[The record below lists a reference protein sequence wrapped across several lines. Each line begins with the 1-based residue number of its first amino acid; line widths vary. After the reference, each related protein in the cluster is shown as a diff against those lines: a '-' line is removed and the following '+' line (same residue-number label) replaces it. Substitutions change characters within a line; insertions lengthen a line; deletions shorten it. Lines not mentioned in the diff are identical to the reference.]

1 MEQNIKP
8 MNKKISIININF
20 NETFEQ
26 LTEEEKNYLY
36 YLTQACWT
44 GQIIDLF
51 QTSYESPALFMIF
64 QMFFGSFEKI
74 DDIENEIIKKDEKI
88 TPDMIN
94 KFLEYAAKFY
104 SNFGNYTIKKKKFFP
119 EFNQSEGDS
128 QTIFENILKT
138 STRFEAFSSAWRVIK
153 CIIFDKSE
161 NVINIDLEEKEGK
174 NCYYLG
180 GIKKEQIQSTDGLLL
195 SKNIS
200 LLNTRLFYYNSQ
212 IITLIGSITEKQEN
226 IDKDTVLLY
235 GEFAPFLKAIN
246 DNLKKAAE
254 HTTKDTEKDLIKYYT
269 DFFTE
274 GKIEYHIES
283 QRKWVELDSQGDK
296 GWDEIDIDYNI
307 GWNEVDMDPLSS
319 RGLFEGFVGFT
330 DNFMSKK
337 YEQIINIIP
346 QLIKELPWSQ
356 DFNDSDEDN
365 EKKII
370 EFKSFQIICFAK
382 KGCPYGKT
390 LPNYTEVKK
399 KYGVKNLIFS
409 NVFPNFKEIE
419 DNYYY
424 LSQKDKELIT
434 NFYQPAIKIMTS
446 LKFLIGYNIGKLFKY
461 EKNKETNEEIC
472 NFDKNII
479 NPLTNKVI
487 ENFEN
492 LYKKEEKVENRFQ
505 YNTSIINEC
514 ISTLVSL
521 YLCGNESVQ
530 EIFYVNKIDN
540 KSVTQ
545 TCWLLFFTQVISNLN
560 SYNEKEKDW
569 ILEKGQVGWII
580 MNYILSEQKE
590 SEELIKIELD
600 ETDKDKEKEE
610 KEKEKKEEK
619 KLFKLIIN
627 KELFTDTVNDIITK
641 LLQRLYI
648 DKCLGNVDDALEII
662 NKYSIMDKDKIL
674 EVKKI
679 IDKDEENTPL
689 YLFHNLKMVDDKV
702 VYTSYKNN
710 KEGIIQSNLER
721 FGDKF
726 NKEIYNQWVKYAT
739 NFLKSK

>member
-8 MNKKISIININF
+8 INKKISIININF
-20 NETFEQ
+20 NESFEQ

-74 DDIENEIIKKDEKI
+74 DDLENQIIKKDEQI
-88 TPDMIN
+88 TPEMIN
-94 KFLEYAAKFY
+94 NFLEYAAKFY

-119 EFNQSEGDS
+119 EFNKSESES
-128 QTIFENILKT
+128 QAIFEKILKT
-138 STRFEAFSSAWRVIK
+138 STRYTEFSSIWQIIK

-180 GIKKEQIQSTDGLLL
+180 GIKKEQIQSTDGFLL
-195 SKNIS
+195 SKDIS

-212 IITLIGSITEKQEN
+212 VITLIGSITEKQEN
-226 IDKDTVLLY
+226 CDNDIVLLY
-235 GEFAPFLKAIN
+235 GEFAPFLKIIT
-246 DNLKKAAE
+246 DNLKKAKE
-254 HTTKDTEKDLIKYYT
+254 HTTKDAEGELIEDYIKFFTDGDIKYH
-269 DFFTE
+269 
-274 GKIEYHIES
+274 KES
-283 QRKWVELDSQGDK
+283 QKKWVELDSQGDK
-296 GWDEIDIDYNI
+296 GWNEIDIDYNI
-307 GWNEVDMDPLSS
+307 GWNEVDMDPLSA

-356 DFNDSDEDN
+356 DFNESDEDN

-370 EFKSFQIICFAK
+370 EFKSFEIICFAK

-390 LPNYTEVKK
+390 LPNYTDIKK
-399 KYGVKNLIFS
+399 QPGVKNFIFS

-424 LSQKDKELIT
+424 LNQKDKELII

-461 EKNKETNEEIC
+461 EKNQETNEEIC

-492 LYKKEEKVENRFQ
+492 LYKKDENIENRFQ
-505 YNTSIINEC
+505 YNTLIINEC

-560 SYNEKEKDW
+560 SYNEKEKFW
-569 ILEKGQVGWII
+569 ILEQGQIGWII
-580 MNYILSEQKE
+580 FNYILSEQKE

-600 ETDKDKEKEE
+600 ETDKEKEKEKEE
-610 KEKEKKEEK
+610 KDKEKKS
-619 KLFKLIIN
+619 FKLIIN
-627 KELFTDTVNDIITK
+627 KELFTDSVNDIISK

-648 DKCLGNVDDALEII
+648 DKCLGNVEDALEII
-662 NKYSIMDKDKIL
+662 NKYSIIDKEKIL

-679 IDKDEENTPL
+679 IEKDVENTPL
-689 YLFHNLKMVDDKV
+689 YLFHNLKMVENKV

-721 FGDKF
+721 FGDRF

>member
-8 MNKKISIININF
+8 INKKISIININF
-20 NETFEQ
+20 NESFEQ

-74 DDIENEIIKKDEKI
+74 DDLENQIIKKDEQI
-88 TPDMIN
+88 TPEMIN
-94 KFLEYAAKFY
+94 NFLEYAAKFY

-119 EFNQSEGDS
+119 EFNKSESES
-128 QTIFENILKT
+128 QAIFEKILKT
-138 STRFEAFSSAWRVIK
+138 STRYTEFSSIWQIIK

-180 GIKKEQIQSTDGLLL
+180 GIKKEQIQSTDGFLL
-195 SKNIS
+195 SKDIS

-212 IITLIGSITEKQEN
+212 VITLIGSITEKQEN
-226 IDKDTVLLY
+226 CDNDIVLLY
-235 GEFAPFLKAIN
+235 GEFAPFLKIIT
-246 DNLKKAAE
+246 DNLKKAKE
-254 HTTKDTEKDLIKYYT
+254 HTTKDAEGELIEDYIKFFTDGDIKYH
-269 DFFTE
+269 
-274 GKIEYHIES
+274 KES
-283 QRKWVELDSQGDK
+283 QKKWVELDSQGDK
-296 GWDEIDIDYNI
+296 GWNEIDIDYNI
-307 GWNEVDMDPLSS
+307 GWNEVDMDPLSA

-356 DFNDSDEDN
+356 DFNESDEDN

-370 EFKSFQIICFAK
+370 EFKSFEIICFAK

-390 LPNYTEVKK
+390 LPNYTDIKK
-399 KYGVKNLIFS
+399 QPGVKNFIFS

-424 LSQKDKELIT
+424 LNQKDKELII

-461 EKNKETNEEIC
+461 EKNQETNEEIY

-492 LYKKEEKVENRFQ
+492 LYKKEENIENRFQ
-505 YNTSIINEC
+505 YNTLIINEC

-545 TCWLLFFTQVISNLN
+545 ACWLLFFTQVISNLN
-560 SYNEKEKDW
+560 SYNEKEKFW
-569 ILEKGQVGWII
+569 ILEQGQIGWII
-580 MNYILSEQKE
+580 FNYILSEQKE

-600 ETDKDKEKEE
+600 ETDKEKEKEKEE
-610 KEKEKKEEK
+610 KDKEKKS
-619 KLFKLIIN
+619 FKLIIN
-627 KELFTDTVNDIITK
+627 KELFTDSVNDIISK

-648 DKCLGNVDDALEII
+648 DKCLGNVEDALEII
-662 NKYSIMDKDKIL
+662 NKYSIIDKEKIL

-679 IDKDEENTPL
+679 IEKDVENTPL
-689 YLFHNLKMVDDKV
+689 YLFHNLKMVENKV

-721 FGDKF
+721 FGDRF

>member
-8 MNKKISIININF
+8 INKKISIININF
-20 NETFEQ
+20 NESFEQ

-74 DDIENEIIKKDEKI
+74 DDLENQIIKKDEQI
-88 TPDMIN
+88 TPEMIN
-94 KFLEYAAKFY
+94 NFLEYAAKFY

-119 EFNQSEGDS
+119 EFNKSESES
-128 QTIFENILKT
+128 QAIFEIILKT
-138 STRFEAFSSAWRVIK
+138 STRYTEFSSIWQIIK

-180 GIKKEQIQSTDGLLL
+180 GIKKEQIQSTDGFLL
-195 SKNIS
+195 SKDIS

-212 IITLIGSITEKQEN
+212 VITLIGSITEKQEN
-226 IDKDTVLLY
+226 CDNDIVLLY
-235 GEFAPFLKAIN
+235 GEFAPFLKIIT
-246 DNLKKAAE
+246 DNLKKAKE
-254 HTTKDTEKDLIKYYT
+254 HTTKDAEGELIEDYIKFFTDGDIKYH
-269 DFFTE
+269 
-274 GKIEYHIES
+274 KES
-283 QRKWVELDSQGDK
+283 QKKWVELDSQGDK
-296 GWDEIDIDYNI
+296 GWNEIDIDYNI
-307 GWNEVDMDPLSS
+307 GWNEVDMDPLSA

-356 DFNDSDEDN
+356 DFNESDEDN

-370 EFKSFQIICFAK
+370 EFKSFEIICFAK

-390 LPNYTEVKK
+390 LPNYTDIKK
-399 KYGVKNLIFS
+399 QPGVKNFIFS

-424 LSQKDKELIT
+424 LNQKDKELII

-461 EKNKETNEEIC
+461 EKNQETNEEIY

-492 LYKKEEKVENRFQ
+492 LYKKDENIENRFQ
-505 YNTSIINEC
+505 YNTLIINEC

-560 SYNEKEKDW
+560 SYNEKEKFW
-569 ILEKGQVGWII
+569 ILEQGQIGWII
-580 MNYILSEQKE
+580 FNYILSEQKE

-600 ETDKDKEKEE
+600 ETDKEKEKEKEE
-610 KEKEKKEEK
+610 KDKEKKS
-619 KLFKLIIN
+619 FKLIIN
-627 KELFTDTVNDIITK
+627 KELFTDSVNDIISK

-648 DKCLGNVDDALEII
+648 DKCLGNVEDALEII
-662 NKYSIMDKDKIL
+662 NKYSIIDKEKIL

-679 IDKDEENTPL
+679 IEKNVENTPL
-689 YLFHNLKMVDDKV
+689 YLFHNLKMVENKV

-721 FGDKF
+721 FGDRF

>member
-8 MNKKISIININF
+8 INKKISIININF
-20 NETFEQ
+20 NESFEQ

-74 DDIENEIIKKDEKI
+74 DDLENQIIKKDEQI
-88 TPDMIN
+88 TPEMIN
-94 KFLEYAAKFY
+94 NFLEYAAKFY

-119 EFNQSEGDS
+119 EFNKSESES
-128 QTIFENILKT
+128 QAIFENILKT
-138 STRFEAFSSAWRVIK
+138 STRYTEFSSIWQIIK

-180 GIKKEQIQSTDGLLL
+180 GIKKEQIQSTDGFLL
-195 SKNIS
+195 SKDIS

-212 IITLIGSITEKQEN
+212 VITLIGSITEKQEN
-226 IDKDTVLLY
+226 CDNDIVLLY
-235 GEFAPFLKAIN
+235 GEFAPFLKIIT
-246 DNLKKAAE
+246 DNLKKAKE
-254 HTTKDTEKDLIKYYT
+254 HTTKDAEGELIEDYIKFFTDGDIKYH
-269 DFFTE
+269 
-274 GKIEYHIES
+274 KES
-283 QRKWVELDSQGDK
+283 QKKWVELDSQGDK
-296 GWDEIDIDYNI
+296 GWNEIDIDYNI
-307 GWNEVDMDPLSS
+307 GWNEVDMDPLSA

-356 DFNDSDEDN
+356 DFNESDEDN

-370 EFKSFQIICFAK
+370 EFKSFEIICFAK

-390 LPNYTEVKK
+390 LPNYTDIKK
-399 KYGVKNLIFS
+399 QPGVKNFIFS

-424 LSQKDKELIT
+424 LNQKDKELII

-461 EKNKETNEEIC
+461 EKNQETNEEIY

-492 LYKKEEKVENRFQ
+492 LYKKDENIENRFQ
-505 YNTSIINEC
+505 YNTLIINEC

-545 TCWLLFFTQVISNLN
+545 ACWLLFFTQVISNLN
-560 SYNEKEKDW
+560 SYNEKEKFW
-569 ILEKGQVGWII
+569 ILEQGQIGWII
-580 MNYILSEQKE
+580 FNYILSEQKE

-600 ETDKDKEKEE
+600 ETDKEKEKEKEE
-610 KEKEKKEEK
+610 KDKEKKS
-619 KLFKLIIN
+619 FKLIIN
-627 KELFTDTVNDIITK
+627 KELFTDSVNDIISK

-648 DKCLGNVDDALEII
+648 DKCLGNVEDALEII
-662 NKYSIMDKDKIL
+662 NKYSIIDKEKIL
-674 EVKKI
+674 EVKRI
-679 IDKDEENTPL
+679 IEKDVENTPL
-689 YLFHNLKMVDDKV
+689 YLFHNLKMVENKV

-721 FGDKF
+721 FGDRF

>member
-8 MNKKISIININF
+8 INKKISIININF
-20 NETFEQ
+20 NESFEQ

-74 DDIENEIIKKDEKI
+74 DDLENQIIKKDEQI
-88 TPDMIN
+88 TPEMIN
-94 KFLEYAAKFY
+94 NFLEYAAKFY

-119 EFNQSEGDS
+119 EFNKSESES
-128 QTIFENILKT
+128 QAIFESILKT
-138 STRFEAFSSAWRVIK
+138 STRYTEFSSIWQIIK

-180 GIKKEQIQSTDGLLL
+180 GIKKEQIQSTDGFLL
-195 SKNIS
+195 SKDIS

-212 IITLIGSITEKQEN
+212 VITLIGSITEKQEN
-226 IDKDTVLLY
+226 CDNDIVLLY
-235 GEFAPFLKAIN
+235 GEFAPFLKIIT
-246 DNLKKAAE
+246 DNLKKAKE
-254 HTTKDTEKDLIKYYT
+254 HTTKEAEGELIEDYIKFFTDGDIKYH
-269 DFFTE
+269 
-274 GKIEYHIES
+274 KES
-283 QRKWVELDSQGDK
+283 QKKWVELDSQGDK
-296 GWDEIDIDYNI
+296 GWNEIDIDYNI
-307 GWNEVDMDPLSS
+307 GWNEVDMDPLSA

-356 DFNDSDEDN
+356 DFNESDEDN

-370 EFKSFQIICFAK
+370 EFKSFEIICFAK

-390 LPNYTEVKK
+390 LPNYTDIKK
-399 KYGVKNLIFS
+399 QPGVKNFIFS

-424 LSQKDKELIT
+424 LNQKDKELII
-434 NFYQPAIKIMTS
+434 NFYQPAIKITTS

-461 EKNKETNEEIC
+461 EKNQETNEEIY

-492 LYKKEEKVENRFQ
+492 LYKKDENIENRFQ
-505 YNTSIINEC
+505 YNTLIINEC

-560 SYNEKEKDW
+560 SYNEKEKFW
-569 ILEKGQVGWII
+569 ILEQGQIGWII
-580 MNYILSEQKE
+580 FNYILTEQKE

-600 ETDKDKEKEE
+600 ETDKEKEKEKEE
-610 KEKEKKEEK
+610 KDKEKKS
-619 KLFKLIIN
+619 FKLIIN
-627 KELFTDTVNDIITK
+627 KELFTDSVNDIISK

-648 DKCLGNVDDALEII
+648 DKCLGNVEDALEII
-662 NKYSIMDKDKIL
+662 NKYSIIDKEKIL

-679 IDKDEENTPL
+679 IEKDVENTPL
-689 YLFHNLKMVDDKV
+689 YLFHNLKMVENKV

-721 FGDKF
+721 FGDRF

>member
-8 MNKKISIININF
+8 INKKISIININF
-20 NETFEQ
+20 NESFEQ

-74 DDIENEIIKKDEKI
+74 DDLENQIIKKDEQI
-88 TPDMIN
+88 TPEMIN
-94 KFLEYAAKFY
+94 NFLEYAAKFY

-119 EFNQSEGDS
+119 EFNKSESES
-128 QTIFENILKT
+128 QAIFESILKT
-138 STRFEAFSSAWRVIK
+138 STRYTEFSSIWQIIK

-180 GIKKEQIQSTDGLLL
+180 GIKKEQIQSTDGFLL
-195 SKNIS
+195 SKDIS

-212 IITLIGSITEKQEN
+212 VITLIGSITEKQEN
-226 IDKDTVLLY
+226 CDNDIVLLY
-235 GEFAPFLKAIN
+235 GEFAPFLKIIT
-246 DNLKKAAE
+246 DNLKKAKE
-254 HTTKDTEKDLIKYYT
+254 HTTKEAEGELIEDYIKFFTDGDIKYH
-269 DFFTE
+269 
-274 GKIEYHIES
+274 KES
-283 QRKWVELDSQGDK
+283 QKKWVELDSQGDK
-296 GWDEIDIDYNI
+296 GWNEIDIDYNI
-307 GWNEVDMDPLSS
+307 GWNEVDMDPLSA

-356 DFNDSDEDN
+356 DFNESDEDN

-370 EFKSFQIICFAK
+370 EFKSFEIICFAK

-390 LPNYTEVKK
+390 LPNYTDIKK
-399 KYGVKNLIFS
+399 QPGVKNFIFS

-424 LSQKDKELIT
+424 LNQKDKELII

-461 EKNKETNEEIC
+461 EKNQETNEEIY

-492 LYKKEEKVENRFQ
+492 LYKKDENIENRFQ
-505 YNTSIINEC
+505 YNTLIINEC

-545 TCWLLFFTQVISNLN
+545 ACWLLFFTQVISNLN
-560 SYNEKEKDW
+560 SYNEKEKFW
-569 ILEKGQVGWII
+569 ILEQGQIGWII
-580 MNYILSEQKE
+580 FNYILSEQKE

-600 ETDKDKEKEE
+600 ETDKEKEKEKEE
-610 KEKEKKEEK
+610 KDKEKKS
-619 KLFKLIIN
+619 FKLIIN
-627 KELFTDTVNDIITK
+627 KELFTDSVNDIISK

-648 DKCLGNVDDALEII
+648 DKCLGNVEDALEII
-662 NKYSIMDKDKIL
+662 NKYSIIDKEKIL

-679 IDKDEENTPL
+679 IEKEVENTPL
-689 YLFHNLKMVDDKV
+689 YLFHNLKMVENKV

-721 FGDKF
+721 FGDRF

>member
-8 MNKKISIININF
+8 INKKISIININF
-20 NETFEQ
+20 NESFEQ

-74 DDIENEIIKKDEKI
+74 DDLENQIIKKDEQI
-88 TPDMIN
+88 TPEMIN
-94 KFLEYAAKFY
+94 NFLEYAAKFY

-119 EFNQSEGDS
+119 EFNKSESES
-128 QTIFENILKT
+128 QAIFENILKT
-138 STRFEAFSSAWRVIK
+138 STRYTEFSSIWQIIK

-180 GIKKEQIQSTDGLLL
+180 GIKKEQIQSTDGFLL
-195 SKNIS
+195 SKDIS

-212 IITLIGSITEKQEN
+212 VITLIGSITEKQEN
-226 IDKDTVLLY
+226 CDNDIVLLY
-235 GEFAPFLKAIN
+235 GEFAPFLKIIT
-246 DNLKKAAE
+246 DNLKKAKE
-254 HTTKDTEKDLIKYYT
+254 HTTKDAEGELIEDYIKFFTDGDIKYH
-269 DFFTE
+269 
-274 GKIEYHIES
+274 KES
-283 QRKWVELDSQGDK
+283 QKKWVELDSQGDK
-296 GWDEIDIDYNI
+296 GWNEIDIDYNI
-307 GWNEVDMDPLSS
+307 GWNEVDMDPLSA

-356 DFNDSDEDN
+356 DFNESDEDN

-370 EFKSFQIICFAK
+370 EFKSFEIICFAK

-390 LPNYTEVKK
+390 LPNYTDIKK
-399 KYGVKNLIFS
+399 QPGVKNFIFS

-424 LSQKDKELIT
+424 LNQKDKELII

-461 EKNKETNEEIC
+461 EKNQETNEEIY

-492 LYKKEEKVENRFQ
+492 LYKKDENIENRFQ
-505 YNTSIINEC
+505 YNTLIINEC

-560 SYNEKEKDW
+560 SYNEKEKFW
-569 ILEKGQVGWII
+569 ILEQGQIGWII
-580 MNYILSEQKE
+580 FNYILSEQKE

-600 ETDKDKEKEE
+600 ETDKEKEKEKEE
-610 KEKEKKEEK
+610 KDKEKKS
-619 KLFKLIIN
+619 FKLIIN
-627 KELFTDTVNDIITK
+627 KELFTDSVNDIISK

-648 DKCLGNVDDALEII
+648 DKCLGNVEDALEII
-662 NKYSIMDKDKIL
+662 NKYSIIDKEKIL

-679 IDKDEENTPL
+679 IEKDVENTPL
-689 YLFHNLKMVDDKV
+689 YLFHNLKMVENKV

-721 FGDKF
+721 FGDRF

>member
-8 MNKKISIININF
+8 INKKISIININF
-20 NETFEQ
+20 NESFEQ

-74 DDIENEIIKKDEKI
+74 DDLENQIIKKDEQI
-88 TPDMIN
+88 TPEMIN
-94 KFLEYAAKFY
+94 NFLEYAAKFY

-119 EFNQSEGDS
+119 EFNKSESES
-128 QTIFENILKT
+128 QAIFENILKT
-138 STRFEAFSSAWRVIK
+138 STRYTEFSSIWQIIK

-180 GIKKEQIQSTDGLLL
+180 GIKKEQIQSTDGFLL
-195 SKNIS
+195 SKDIS

-212 IITLIGSITEKQEN
+212 VITLIGSITEKQEN
-226 IDKDTVLLY
+226 CDNDIVLLY
-235 GEFAPFLKAIN
+235 GEFAPFLKIIT
-246 DNLKKAAE
+246 DNLKKAKE
-254 HTTKDTEKDLIKYYT
+254 HTTKEAEGELIEDYIKFFTDGDIKYH
-269 DFFTE
+269 
-274 GKIEYHIES
+274 KES
-283 QRKWVELDSQGDK
+283 QKKWVELDSQGDK
-296 GWDEIDIDYNI
+296 GWNEIYIDYNI
-307 GWNEVDMDPLSS
+307 GWNEVDMDPLSA

-356 DFNDSDEDN
+356 DFNESDEDN

-370 EFKSFQIICFAK
+370 EFKSFEIICFAK

-390 LPNYTEVKK
+390 LPNYTDIKK
-399 KYGVKNLIFS
+399 QPGVKNFIFS

-424 LSQKDKELIT
+424 LNQKDKELII

-461 EKNKETNEEIC
+461 EKNQETNEEIC

-492 LYKKEEKVENRFQ
+492 LYKKDENIENRFQ
-505 YNTSIINEC
+505 YNTLIINEC

-545 TCWLLFFTQVISNLN
+545 ACWLLFFTQVISNLN
-560 SYNEKEKDW
+560 SYNEKEKFW
-569 ILEKGQVGWII
+569 ILEQGQIGWII
-580 MNYILSEQKE
+580 FNYILSEQKE

-600 ETDKDKEKEE
+600 ETDKEKEKEKEE
-610 KEKEKKEEK
+610 KDKEKKS
-619 KLFKLIIN
+619 FKLIIN
-627 KELFTDTVNDIITK
+627 KELFTDSVNDIISK

-648 DKCLGNVDDALEII
+648 DKCLGNVEDALEII
-662 NKYSIMDKDKIL
+662 NKYSIIDKEKIL

-679 IDKDEENTPL
+679 IEKDVENTPL
-689 YLFHNLKMVDDKV
+689 YLFHNLKMVENKV

-721 FGDKF
+721 FGDRF

>member
-8 MNKKISIININF
+8 INKKISIININF
-20 NETFEQ
+20 NESFEQ

-74 DDIENEIIKKDEKI
+74 DDLENQIIKKDEQI
-88 TPDMIN
+88 TPEMIN
-94 KFLEYAAKFY
+94 NFLEYAAKFY

-119 EFNQSEGDS
+119 EFNKSESES
-128 QTIFENILKT
+128 QAIFENILKT
-138 STRFEAFSSAWRVIK
+138 STRYTEFSSIWQIIK

-180 GIKKEQIQSTDGLLL
+180 GIKKEQIQSTDGFLL
-195 SKNIS
+195 SKDIS

-212 IITLIGSITEKQEN
+212 VITLIGSITEKQEN
-226 IDKDTVLLY
+226 CDNDIVLLY
-235 GEFAPFLKAIN
+235 GEFAPFLKVIT
-246 DNLKKAAE
+246 DNLKKAKE
-254 HTTKDTEKDLIKYYT
+254 HTTKEAEGELIEDYIKFFTDGDIKYH
-269 DFFTE
+269 
-274 GKIEYHIES
+274 KES
-283 QRKWVELDSQGDK
+283 QKKWVELDSQGDK
-296 GWDEIDIDYNI
+296 GWNEIDIDYNI
-307 GWNEVDMDPLSS
+307 GWNEVDMDPLSA

-356 DFNDSDEDN
+356 DFNESDEDN

-370 EFKSFQIICFAK
+370 EFKSFEIICFAK

-390 LPNYTEVKK
+390 LPNYTDIKK
-399 KYGVKNLIFS
+399 QPGVKNFIFS

-424 LSQKDKELIT
+424 LNQKDKELII

-461 EKNKETNEEIC
+461 EKNQETNEEIY

-492 LYKKEEKVENRFQ
+492 LYKKDENIENRFQ
-505 YNTSIINEC
+505 YNTLIINEC

-545 TCWLLFFTQVISNLN
+545 ACWLLFFTQVISNLN
-560 SYNEKEKDW
+560 SYNEKEKFW
-569 ILEKGQVGWII
+569 ILEQGQIGWII
-580 MNYILSEQKE
+580 FNYILSEQKE

-600 ETDKDKEKEE
+600 ETDKEKEKEKEE
-610 KEKEKKEEK
+610 KDKEKKS
-619 KLFKLIIN
+619 FKLIIN
-627 KELFTDTVNDIITK
+627 KELFTDSVNDIISK

-648 DKCLGNVDDALEII
+648 DKCLGNVEDALEII
-662 NKYSIMDKDKIL
+662 NKYSIIDKEKIL

-679 IDKDEENTPL
+679 IEKEVENTPL
-689 YLFHNLKMVDDKV
+689 YLFHNLKMVENKV

-721 FGDKF
+721 FGDRF

>member
-8 MNKKISIININF
+8 INKKISIININF
-20 NETFEQ
+20 NESFEQ

-74 DDIENEIIKKDEKI
+74 DDLENQIIKKDEQI
-88 TPDMIN
+88 TPEMIN
-94 KFLEYAAKFY
+94 NFLEYAAKFY

-119 EFNQSEGDS
+119 EFNKSESES
-128 QTIFENILKT
+128 QAIFENILKT
-138 STRFEAFSSAWRVIK
+138 STRYTEFSSIWQIIK

-180 GIKKEQIQSTDGLLL
+180 GIKKEQIQSTDGFLL
-195 SKNIS
+195 SKDIS

-212 IITLIGSITEKQEN
+212 VITLIGSITEKQEN
-226 IDKDTVLLY
+226 CDNDIVLLY
-235 GEFAPFLKAIN
+235 GEFAPFLKIIT
-246 DNLKKAAE
+246 DNLKKAKE
-254 HTTKDTEKDLIKYYT
+254 HTTKDAEGELIEDYIKFFTDGDIKYH
-269 DFFTE
+269 
-274 GKIEYHIES
+274 KES
-283 QRKWVELDSQGDK
+283 QKKWVELDSQGDK
-296 GWDEIDIDYNI
+296 GWNEIDIDYNI
-307 GWNEVDMDPLSS
+307 GWNEVDMDPLSA

-356 DFNDSDEDN
+356 DFNESDEDN

-370 EFKSFQIICFAK
+370 EFKSFEIICFAK

-390 LPNYTEVKK
+390 LPNYTDIKK
-399 KYGVKNLIFS
+399 QPGVKNFIFS

-424 LSQKDKELIT
+424 LNQKDKELII

-461 EKNKETNEEIC
+461 EKNQETNEEIY

-492 LYKKEEKVENRFQ
+492 LYKKDENIESRFQ
-505 YNTSIINEC
+505 YNTLIINEC

-545 TCWLLFFTQVISNLN
+545 ACWLLFFTQVISNLN
-560 SYNEKEKDW
+560 SYNEKEKFW
-569 ILEKGQVGWII
+569 ILEQGQIGWII
-580 MNYILSEQKE
+580 FNYILSEQKE

-600 ETDKDKEKEE
+600 ETDKEKEKEKEE
-610 KEKEKKEEK
+610 KDKEKKS
-619 KLFKLIIN
+619 FKLIIN
-627 KELFTDTVNDIITK
+627 KELFTDSVNDIISK

-648 DKCLGNVDDALEII
+648 DKCLGNVEDALEII
-662 NKYSIMDKDKIL
+662 NKYSIIDKEKIL

-679 IDKDEENTPL
+679 IEKNVENTPL
-689 YLFHNLKMVDDKV
+689 YLFHNLKMVENKV

-721 FGDKF
+721 FGDRF

>member
-8 MNKKISIININF
+8 INKKISIININF
-20 NETFEQ
+20 NESFEQ

-74 DDIENEIIKKDEKI
+74 DDLENQIIKKDEQI
-88 TPDMIN
+88 TPEMIN
-94 KFLEYAAKFY
+94 NFLEYAAKFY

-119 EFNQSEGDS
+119 EFNKSESES
-128 QTIFENILKT
+128 QAIFESILKT
-138 STRFEAFSSAWRVIK
+138 STRYTEFSSIWQIIK

-180 GIKKEQIQSTDGLLL
+180 GIKKEQIQSTDGFLL
-195 SKNIS
+195 SKDIS

-212 IITLIGSITEKQEN
+212 VITLIGSITEKQEN
-226 IDKDTVLLY
+226 CDNDIVLLY
-235 GEFAPFLKAIN
+235 GEFAPFLKIIT
-246 DNLKKAAE
+246 DNLKKAKE
-254 HTTKDTEKDLIKYYT
+254 HTTKEAEGELIEDYIKFFTDGDIKYH
-269 DFFTE
+269 
-274 GKIEYHIES
+274 KES
-283 QRKWVELDSQGDK
+283 QKKWVELDSQGDK
-296 GWDEIDIDYNI
+296 GWNEIDIDYNI
-307 GWNEVDMDPLSS
+307 GWNEVDMDPLSA

-346 QLIKELPWSQ
+346 QLIKELPWTQ
-356 DFNDSDEDN
+356 DFNESDEDN

-370 EFKSFQIICFAK
+370 EFKSFEIICFAK

-390 LPNYTEVKK
+390 LPNYTDIKK
-399 KYGVKNLIFS
+399 QPGVKNFIFS

-424 LSQKDKELIT
+424 LNQKDKELII

-461 EKNKETNEEIC
+461 EKNQETNEEIY

-492 LYKKEEKVENRFQ
+492 LYKKDENIENRFQ
-505 YNTSIINEC
+505 YNTLIINEC

-545 TCWLLFFTQVISNLN
+545 ACWLLFFTQVISNLN
-560 SYNEKEKDW
+560 SYNEKEKFW
-569 ILEKGQVGWII
+569 ILEQGQIGWII
-580 MNYILSEQKE
+580 FNYILSEQKE

-600 ETDKDKEKEE
+600 ETDKEKEKEKEE
-610 KEKEKKEEK
+610 KDKEKKS
-619 KLFKLIIN
+619 FKLIIN
-627 KELFTDTVNDIITK
+627 KELFTDSVNDIISK

-648 DKCLGNVDDALEII
+648 DKCLGNVEDALEII
-662 NKYSIMDKDKIL
+662 NKYSIIDKEKIL
-674 EVKKI
+674 EVKRI
-679 IDKDEENTPL
+679 IEKDVENTPL
-689 YLFHNLKMVDDKV
+689 YLFHNLKMVENKV

-721 FGDKF
+721 FGDRF

>member
-8 MNKKISIININF
+8 INKKISIININF
-20 NETFEQ
+20 NESFEQ

-74 DDIENEIIKKDEKI
+74 DDLENQIIKNDEQI
-88 TPDMIN
+88 TPEMIN
-94 KFLEYAAKFY
+94 NFLEYAAKFY

-119 EFNQSEGDS
+119 EFNKSESES
-128 QTIFENILKT
+128 QAIFENILKT
-138 STRFEAFSSAWRVIK
+138 STRYTEFSSIWQIIK

-180 GIKKEQIQSTDGLLL
+180 GIKKEQIQSTDGFLL
-195 SKNIS
+195 SKDIS

-212 IITLIGSITEKQEN
+212 VITLIGSITEKQEN
-226 IDKDTVLLY
+226 CDNDIVLLY
-235 GEFAPFLKAIN
+235 GEFAPFLKIIT
-246 DNLKKAAE
+246 DNLKKAKE
-254 HTTKDTEKDLIKYYT
+254 HTTKEAEGELIEDYIKFFTDGDIKYH
-269 DFFTE
+269 
-274 GKIEYHIES
+274 KES
-283 QRKWVELDSQGDK
+283 QKKWVELDSQGDK
-296 GWDEIDIDYNI
+296 GWNEIDIDYNI
-307 GWNEVDMDPLSS
+307 GWNEVDMDPLSA

-356 DFNDSDEDN
+356 DFNESDEDN

-370 EFKSFQIICFAK
+370 EFKSFEIICFAK

-390 LPNYTEVKK
+390 LPNYTDIKK
-399 KYGVKNLIFS
+399 QPGVKNFIFS

-424 LSQKDKELIT
+424 LNQKDKELII

-461 EKNKETNEEIC
+461 EKNQETNEEIY

-492 LYKKEEKVENRFQ
+492 LYKKDENIENRFQ
-505 YNTSIINEC
+505 YNTLIINEC

-545 TCWLLFFTQVISNLN
+545 ACWLLFFTQVISNLN
-560 SYNEKEKDW
+560 SYNEKEKFW
-569 ILEKGQVGWII
+569 ILEQGQIGWII
-580 MNYILSEQKE
+580 FNYILSEQKE

-600 ETDKDKEKEE
+600 ETDKEKEKEKEE
-610 KEKEKKEEK
+610 KDKEKKS
-619 KLFKLIIN
+619 FKLIIN
-627 KELFTDTVNDIITK
+627 KELFTDSVNDIISK

-648 DKCLGNVDDALEII
+648 DKCLGNVEDALEII
-662 NKYSIMDKDKIL
+662 NKYSIIDKEKIL

-679 IDKDEENTPL
+679 IEKDVENTPL
-689 YLFHNLKMVDDKV
+689 YLFHNLKMVENKV

-721 FGDKF
+721 FGDRF

>member
-8 MNKKISIININF
+8 NNKKISIINIDF
-20 NETFEQ
+20 RESLEQ

-64 QMFFGSFEKI
+64 QMFFASFDGVNE
-74 DDIENEIIKKDEKI
+74 IENKIIQKDKEI
-88 TPDMIN
+88 TPEMIN
-94 KFLEYAAKFY
+94 NFLEYAAKFY

-119 EFNQSEGDS
+119 EFNKSEQES
-128 QTIFENILKT
+128 QQIFENILKT
-138 STRFEAFSSAWRVIK
+138 SSKYEEFSSIWQIIK
-153 CIIFDKSE
+153 CIIFDKSD

-180 GIKKEQIQSTDGLLL
+180 GIKKEQIRATDDLLL
-195 SKNIS
+195 DKKMS

-212 IITLIGSITEKQEN
+212 VITLIGSVNEKQEN
-226 IDKDTVLLY
+226 IDKNNIFLY
-235 GEFAPFLKAIN
+235 GEFSPFLKIIN
-246 DNLKKAAE
+246 DNLEKAQE
-254 HTTKDTEKDLIKYYT
+254 HTMKDAEKELIKDYIN
-269 DFFTE
+269 FFKN
-274 GKIEYHIES
+274 GDIQYHIES
-283 QRKWVELDSQGDK
+283 QKKWVQLESQGEE
-296 GWDEIDIDYNI
+296 GWNEIDIDYNI
-307 GWNEVDMDPLSS
+307 GWNEVDMDPLNT

-337 YEQIINIIP
+337 YEKIINIIP
-346 QLIKELPWSQ
+346 QLIKELPWPQ
-356 DFNDSDEDN
+356 GFNE
-365 EKKII
+365 EIGKIQ
-370 EFKSFQIICFAK
+370 FKSFEVICFAK

-390 LPNYTEVKK
+390 LPNYTEVKTNF
-399 KYGVKNLIFS
+399 GVKYLIFS

-419 DNYYY
+419 DNFYY
-424 LSQKDKELIT
+424 LNQKDKELIT
-434 NFYQPAIKIMTS
+434 NFYQPAIKIKTS

-461 EKNKETNEEIC
+461 EKNKETNEEIF
-472 NFDKNII
+472 NFDQKLI

-487 ENFEN
+487 DNFEN
-492 LYKKEEKVENRFQ
+492 FYKLEEKVDNRFQ
-505 YNTSIINEC
+505 YNTLIINEC
-514 ISTLVSL
+514 IATLASL

-560 SYNEKEKDW
+560 SYNEKEKAW
-569 ILEKGQVGWII
+569 ILNQGQTGWII

-590 SEELIKIELD
+590 SKEIIKIELD
-600 ETDKDKEKEE
+600 ETNKE
-610 KEKEKKEEK
+610 EEK
-619 KLFKLIIN
+619 KSFKLIIN
-627 KELFTDTVNDIITK
+627 KEIFTDSINDIISK
-641 LLQRLYI
+641 LLLRLYI

-662 NKYSIMDKDKIL
+662 NKYSIIDNDKIL

-679 IDKDEENTPL
+679 VEKDEENNPL
-689 YLFHNLKMVDDKV
+689 YLFQNLKLVENKV
-702 VYTSYKNN
+702 VYSSYKNS

>member
-8 MNKKISIININF
+8 INKKISIININF
-20 NETFEQ
+20 NESFEQ

-74 DDIENEIIKKDEKI
+74 DDLENQIIKKDEQI
-88 TPDMIN
+88 TPEMIN
-94 KFLEYAAKFY
+94 NFLEYAAKFY

-119 EFNQSEGDS
+119 EFNKSESES
-128 QTIFENILKT
+128 QAIFESILKT
-138 STRFEAFSSAWRVIK
+138 STRYTEFSSIWQIIK

-180 GIKKEQIQSTDGLLL
+180 GIKKEQIQSTDGFLL
-195 SKNIS
+195 SKDIS

-212 IITLIGSITEKQEN
+212 VITLIGSITEKQEN
-226 IDKDTVLLY
+226 CDNDIVLLY
-235 GEFAPFLKAIN
+235 GEFAPFLKIIT
-246 DNLKKAAE
+246 DNLKKAKE
-254 HTTKDTEKDLIKYYT
+254 HTTKDAEGELIEDYIKFFTDGDIKYH
-269 DFFTE
+269 
-274 GKIEYHIES
+274 KES
-283 QRKWVELDSQGDK
+283 QKKWVELDSQGDK
-296 GWDEIDIDYNI
+296 GWNEIDIDYNI
-307 GWNEVDMDPLSS
+307 GWNEVDMDPLSA

-356 DFNDSDEDN
+356 DFNESDEDN

-370 EFKSFQIICFAK
+370 EFKSFEIICFAK

-390 LPNYTEVKK
+390 LPNYTDIKK
-399 KYGVKNLIFS
+399 QPGVKNFIFS

-424 LSQKDKELIT
+424 LNQKDKELII

-461 EKNKETNEEIC
+461 EKNQETNEEIY

-492 LYKKEEKVENRFQ
+492 LYKKDENIENRFQ
-505 YNTSIINEC
+505 YNTLIINEC

-545 TCWLLFFTQVISNLN
+545 ACWLLFFTQVISNLN
-560 SYNEKEKDW
+560 SYNEKEKFW
-569 ILEKGQVGWII
+569 ILEQGQIGWII
-580 MNYILSEQKE
+580 FNYILSEQKE

-600 ETDKDKEKEE
+600 ETDKEKEKEKEE
-610 KEKEKKEEK
+610 KDKEKKS
-619 KLFKLIIN
+619 FKLIIN
-627 KELFTDTVNDIITK
+627 KELFTDSVNDIISK

-648 DKCLGNVDDALEII
+648 DKCLGNVEDALEII
-662 NKYSIMDKDKIL
+662 NKYSIIDKEKIL

-679 IDKDEENTPL
+679 IEKDVENTPL
-689 YLFHNLKMVDDKV
+689 YLFHNLKMVENKV

-721 FGDKF
+721 FGDRF

>member
-8 MNKKISIININF
+8 INKKISIININF
-20 NETFEQ
+20 NESFEQ

-74 DDIENEIIKKDEKI
+74 DDLENQIIKNDEQI
-88 TPDMIN
+88 TPEMIN
-94 KFLEYAAKFY
+94 NFLEYAAKFY

-119 EFNQSEGDS
+119 EFNKSESES
-128 QTIFENILKT
+128 QAIFENILKT
-138 STRFEAFSSAWRVIK
+138 STRYTEFSSIWQIIK

-180 GIKKEQIQSTDGLLL
+180 GIKKEQIQSTDGFLL
-195 SKNIS
+195 SKDIS

-212 IITLIGSITEKQEN
+212 VITLIGSITEKQEN
-226 IDKDTVLLY
+226 CDNDIVLLY
-235 GEFAPFLKAIN
+235 GEFAPFLKIIT
-246 DNLKKAAE
+246 DNLKKAKE
-254 HTTKDTEKDLIKYYT
+254 HTTKDAEGELIEDYIKFFTDGDIKYH
-269 DFFTE
+269 
-274 GKIEYHIES
+274 KES
-283 QRKWVELDSQGDK
+283 QKKWVELDSQGDK
-296 GWDEIDIDYNI
+296 GWNEIDIDYNI
-307 GWNEVDMDPLSS
+307 GWNEVDMDPLSA

-356 DFNDSDEDN
+356 DFNESDEDN

-370 EFKSFQIICFAK
+370 EFKSFEIICFAK

-390 LPNYTEVKK
+390 LPNYTDIKK
-399 KYGVKNLIFS
+399 QPGVKNFIFS

-424 LSQKDKELIT
+424 LNQKDKELII

-461 EKNKETNEEIC
+461 EKNQETNEEIY

-492 LYKKEEKVENRFQ
+492 LYKKDENIENRFQ
-505 YNTSIINEC
+505 YNTLIINEC

-545 TCWLLFFTQVISNLN
+545 ACWLLFFTQVISNLN
-560 SYNEKEKDW
+560 SYNEKEKFW
-569 ILEKGQVGWII
+569 ILEQGQIGWII
-580 MNYILSEQKE
+580 FNYILSEQKE

-600 ETDKDKEKEE
+600 ETDKEKEKEKEE
-610 KEKEKKEEK
+610 KDKEKKS
-619 KLFKLIIN
+619 FKVIIN
-627 KELFTDTVNDIITK
+627 KELFTDSVNDIISK

-648 DKCLGNVDDALEII
+648 DKCLGNVEDALEII
-662 NKYSIMDKDKIL
+662 NKYSIIDKEKIL

-679 IDKDEENTPL
+679 IEKDVENTPL
-689 YLFHNLKMVDDKV
+689 YLFHNLKMVENKV

-721 FGDKF
+721 FGDRF

>member
-8 MNKKISIININF
+8 INKKISIININF
-20 NETFEQ
+20 NESFEQ

-74 DDIENEIIKKDEKI
+74 DDLENQIIKKDEQI
-88 TPDMIN
+88 TPEMIN
-94 KFLEYAAKFY
+94 NFLEYAAKFY

-119 EFNQSEGDS
+119 EFNKSESES
-128 QTIFENILKT
+128 QAIFESILKT
-138 STRFEAFSSAWRVIK
+138 STRYTEFSSIWQIIK

-180 GIKKEQIQSTDGLLL
+180 GIKKEQIQSTDGFLL
-195 SKNIS
+195 SKDIS

-212 IITLIGSITEKQEN
+212 VITLIGSITEKQEN
-226 IDKDTVLLY
+226 CDNDIVLLY
-235 GEFAPFLKAIN
+235 GEFAPFLKIIT
-246 DNLKKAAE
+246 DNLKKAKE
-254 HTTKDTEKDLIKYYT
+254 HTTKEAEGELIEDYIKFFTDGDIKYH
-269 DFFTE
+269 
-274 GKIEYHIES
+274 KES
-283 QRKWVELDSQGDK
+283 QKKWVELDSQGDK
-296 GWDEIDIDYNI
+296 GWNEIDIDYNI
-307 GWNEVDMDPLSS
+307 GWNEVDMDPLSA

-356 DFNDSDEDN
+356 DFNESDEDN

-370 EFKSFQIICFAK
+370 EFKSFEIICFAK

-390 LPNYTEVKK
+390 LPNYTDIKK
-399 KYGVKNLIFS
+399 QPGVKNFIFS

-424 LSQKDKELIT
+424 LNQKDKELII

-461 EKNKETNEEIC
+461 EKNQETNEEIY

-492 LYKKEEKVENRFQ
+492 LYKKDENIENRFQ
-505 YNTSIINEC
+505 YNTLIINEC

-521 YLCGNESVQ
+521 YLCGNKSVQ

-560 SYNEKEKDW
+560 SYNEKEKFW
-569 ILEKGQVGWII
+569 ILEQGQIGWII
-580 MNYILSEQKE
+580 FNYILSEQKE

-600 ETDKDKEKEE
+600 ETDKEKEKEKEE
-610 KEKEKKEEK
+610 KDKEKKS
-619 KLFKLIIN
+619 FKLIIN
-627 KELFTDTVNDIITK
+627 KELFTDSVNDIISK

-648 DKCLGNVDDALEII
+648 DKCLGNVEDALEII
-662 NKYSIMDKDKIL
+662 NKYSIIDKEKIL

-679 IDKDEENTPL
+679 IEKDVENTPL
-689 YLFHNLKMVDDKV
+689 YLFHNLKMVENKV

-721 FGDKF
+721 FGDRF

>member
-8 MNKKISIININF
+8 INKKISIININF
-20 NETFEQ
+20 NESFEQ

-74 DDIENEIIKKDEKI
+74 DDLENQIIKKDEQI
-88 TPDMIN
+88 TPEMIN
-94 KFLEYAAKFY
+94 NFLEYAAKFY

-119 EFNQSEGDS
+119 EFNKSESES
-128 QTIFENILKT
+128 QAIFESILKT
-138 STRFEAFSSAWRVIK
+138 STRYTEFSSIWQIIK

-180 GIKKEQIQSTDGLLL
+180 GIKKEQIQSTDGFLL
-195 SKNIS
+195 SKDIS

-212 IITLIGSITEKQEN
+212 VITLIGSITEKQEN
-226 IDKDTVLLY
+226 CDNDIVLLY
-235 GEFAPFLKAIN
+235 GEFAPFLKIIT
-246 DNLKKAAE
+246 DNLKKAKE
-254 HTTKDTEKDLIKYYT
+254 HTTKDAEGELIEDYIKFFTDGDIKYH
-269 DFFTE
+269 
-274 GKIEYHIES
+274 KES
-283 QRKWVELDSQGDK
+283 QKKWVELDSQGDK
-296 GWDEIDIDYNI
+296 GWNEIDIDYNI
-307 GWNEVDMDPLSS
+307 GWNEVDMDPLSA

-356 DFNDSDEDN
+356 DFNESDEDN

-370 EFKSFQIICFAK
+370 EFKSFEIICFAK

-390 LPNYTEVKK
+390 LPNYTDIKK
-399 KYGVKNLIFS
+399 QPGVKNFIFS

-424 LSQKDKELIT
+424 LNQKDKELII

-461 EKNKETNEEIC
+461 EKNQETNEEIY

-492 LYKKEEKVENRFQ
+492 LYKKDENIENRFQ
-505 YNTSIINEC
+505 YNTLIINEC

-545 TCWLLFFTQVISNLN
+545 ACWLLFFTQVISNLN
-560 SYNEKEKDW
+560 SYNEKEKFW
-569 ILEKGQVGWII
+569 ILEQGQIGWII
-580 MNYILSEQKE
+580 FNYILSEQKE

-600 ETDKDKEKEE
+600 ETDKEKEKEKEE
-610 KEKEKKEEK
+610 KDKEKKS
-619 KLFKLIIN
+619 FKLIIN
-627 KELFTDTVNDIITK
+627 KELFTDSVNDIISK

-648 DKCLGNVDDALEII
+648 DKCLGNVEDALEII
-662 NKYSIMDKDKIL
+662 NKYSIIDKEKIL
-674 EVKKI
+674 EVKRI
-679 IDKDEENTPL
+679 IEKDVENTPL
-689 YLFHNLKMVDDKV
+689 YLFHNLKMVENKV

-721 FGDKF
+721 FGDRF

>member
-8 MNKKISIININF
+8 INKKISIININF
-20 NETFEQ
+20 NESFEQ

-74 DDIENEIIKKDEKI
+74 DDLENQIIKKDEQI
-88 TPDMIN
+88 TPEMIN
-94 KFLEYAAKFY
+94 NFLEYAAKFY

-119 EFNQSEGDS
+119 EFNKSESES
-128 QTIFENILKT
+128 QAIFESILKT
-138 STRFEAFSSAWRVIK
+138 STRYTEFSSIWQIIK

-180 GIKKEQIQSTDGLLL
+180 GIKKEQIQSTDGFLL
-195 SKNIS
+195 SKDIS

-212 IITLIGSITEKQEN
+212 VITLIGSITEKQEN
-226 IDKDTVLLY
+226 CDNDIVLLY
-235 GEFAPFLKAIN
+235 GEFAPFLKIIT
-246 DNLKKAAE
+246 DNLKKAKE
-254 HTTKDTEKDLIKYYT
+254 HTTKDAEGELIEDYIKFFTDGDIKYH
-269 DFFTE
+269 
-274 GKIEYHIES
+274 KES
-283 QRKWVELDSQGDK
+283 QKKWVELDSQGDK
-296 GWDEIDIDYNI
+296 GWNEIDIDYNI
-307 GWNEVDMDPLSS
+307 GWNEVDMDPLSA

-356 DFNDSDEDN
+356 DFNESDEDN

-370 EFKSFQIICFAK
+370 EFKSFEIICFAK

-390 LPNYTEVKK
+390 LPNYTDIKK
-399 KYGVKNLIFS
+399 QPGVKNFIFS

-424 LSQKDKELIT
+424 LNQKDKELII

-461 EKNKETNEEIC
+461 EKNQETNEEIY

-492 LYKKEEKVENRFQ
+492 LYKKDENIENRFQ
-505 YNTSIINEC
+505 YNTLIINEC

-545 TCWLLFFTQVISNLN
+545 ACWLLFFTQVISNLN
-560 SYNEKEKDW
+560 SYNEKEKFW
-569 ILEKGQVGWII
+569 ILEQGQIGWII
-580 MNYILSEQKE
+580 FNYILSEQKE

-600 ETDKDKEKEE
+600 ETDKEKEKEKEE
-610 KEKEKKEEK
+610 KDKEKKS
-619 KLFKLIIN
+619 FKLIIN
-627 KELFTDTVNDIITK
+627 KELFTDSVNDIISK

-648 DKCLGNVDDALEII
+648 DKCLGNVEDALEII
-662 NKYSIMDKDKIL
+662 NKYSVIDKEKIL

-679 IDKDEENTPL
+679 IEKNVENTPL
-689 YLFHNLKMVDDKV
+689 YLFHNLKMVENKV

-721 FGDKF
+721 FGDRF

>member
-1 MEQNIKP
+1 MEQIIKP
-8 MNKKISIININF
+8 INKKISIININF
-20 NETFEQ
+20 NESFEQ

-74 DDIENEIIKKDEKI
+74 DDLENQIIKKDEQI
-88 TPDMIN
+88 TPEMIN
-94 KFLEYAAKFY
+94 NFLEYAAKFY
-104 SNFGNYTIKKKKFFP
+104 SNFGNYTMKKKKFFP
-119 EFNQSEGDS
+119 EFNKSESES
-128 QTIFENILKT
+128 QAIFENILKT
-138 STRFEAFSSAWRVIK
+138 STRYTEFSSIWQIIK

-180 GIKKEQIQSTDGLLL
+180 GIKKEQIQSTDGFLL
-195 SKNIS
+195 SKDIS

-212 IITLIGSITEKQEN
+212 VITLIGSITEKQEN
-226 IDKDTVLLY
+226 CDNDIVLLY
-235 GEFAPFLKAIN
+235 GEFAPFLKIIT
-246 DNLKKAAE
+246 DNLKKAKE
-254 HTTKDTEKDLIKYYT
+254 HTTKEAEGELIEDYIKFFTDGDIKYH
-269 DFFTE
+269 
-274 GKIEYHIES
+274 KES
-283 QRKWVELDSQGDK
+283 QKKWVELDSQGDK
-296 GWDEIDIDYNI
+296 GWNEIDIDYNI
-307 GWNEVDMDPLSS
+307 GWNEVDMDPLSA

-356 DFNDSDEDN
+356 DFNESDEDN

-370 EFKSFQIICFAK
+370 EFKSFEIICFAK

-390 LPNYTEVKK
+390 LPNYTDIKK
-399 KYGVKNLIFS
+399 QPGVKNFIFS

-424 LSQKDKELIT
+424 LNQKDKELII

-461 EKNKETNEEIC
+461 EKNQETNEEIY

-492 LYKKEEKVENRFQ
+492 LYKKDENIENRFQ
-505 YNTSIINEC
+505 YNTLIINEC

-560 SYNEKEKDW
+560 SYNEKEKFW
-569 ILEKGQVGWII
+569 ILEQGQIGWII
-580 MNYILSEQKE
+580 FNYILSEQKE

-600 ETDKDKEKEE
+600 ETDKEKEKEKEE
-610 KEKEKKEEK
+610 KDKEKKS
-619 KLFKLIIN
+619 FKLIIN
-627 KELFTDTVNDIITK
+627 KELFTDSVNDIISK

-648 DKCLGNVDDALEII
+648 DKCLGNVEDALEII
-662 NKYSIMDKDKIL
+662 NKYSIIDKEKIL

-679 IDKDEENTPL
+679 IEKNVENTPL
-689 YLFHNLKMVDDKV
+689 YLFHNLKMVENKV

-721 FGDKF
+721 FGDRF

>member
-8 MNKKISIININF
+8 INKKISIININF
-20 NETFEQ
+20 NESFEQ

-74 DDIENEIIKKDEKI
+74 DDLENQIIKKDEQI
-88 TPDMIN
+88 TPEMIN
-94 KFLEYAAKFY
+94 NFLEYAAKFY

-119 EFNQSEGDS
+119 EFNKSENES
-128 QTIFENILKT
+128 QAIFEIILKT
-138 STRFEAFSSAWRVIK
+138 STRYTEFSSIWQIIK

-180 GIKKEQIQSTDGLLL
+180 GIKKEQIQSTDGFLL
-195 SKNIS
+195 SKDIS

-212 IITLIGSITEKQEN
+212 VITLIGSITEKQEN
-226 IDKDTVLLY
+226 CDNDIVLLY
-235 GEFAPFLKAIN
+235 GEFAPFLKIIT
-246 DNLKKAAE
+246 DNLKKAKE
-254 HTTKDTEKDLIKYYT
+254 HTTKEAEGELIEDYIKFFTDGDIKYH
-269 DFFTE
+269 
-274 GKIEYHIES
+274 KES
-283 QRKWVELDSQGDK
+283 QKKWVELDSQGDK
-296 GWDEIDIDYNI
+296 GWNEIDIDYNI
-307 GWNEVDMDPLSS
+307 GWNEVDMDPLSA

-356 DFNDSDEDN
+356 DFNESDEDN

-370 EFKSFQIICFAK
+370 EFKSFEIICFAK

-390 LPNYTEVKK
+390 LPNYTDIKK
-399 KYGVKNLIFS
+399 QPGVKNFIFS

-424 LSQKDKELIT
+424 LNQKDKELII

-461 EKNKETNEEIC
+461 EKNQETNEEIY

-492 LYKKEEKVENRFQ
+492 LYKKDENIENRFQ
-505 YNTSIINEC
+505 YNTLIINEC

-560 SYNEKEKDW
+560 SYNEKEKFW
-569 ILEKGQVGWII
+569 ILEQGQIGWII
-580 MNYILSEQKE
+580 FNYILSEQKE

-600 ETDKDKEKEE
+600 ETDKEKEKEKEE
-610 KEKEKKEEK
+610 KDKEKKS
-619 KLFKLIIN
+619 FKLIIN
-627 KELFTDTVNDIITK
+627 KELFTDSVNDIISK

-648 DKCLGNVDDALEII
+648 DKCLGNVEDALEII
-662 NKYSIMDKDKIL
+662 NKYSIIDKEKIL

-679 IDKDEENTPL
+679 IEKDVENTPL
-689 YLFHNLKMVDDKV
+689 YLFHNLKMVENKV

-721 FGDKF
+721 FGDRF

>member
-8 MNKKISIININF
+8 INKKISIININF
-20 NETFEQ
+20 NESFEQ

-74 DDIENEIIKKDEKI
+74 DDLENQIIKKDEQI
-88 TPDMIN
+88 TPEMIN
-94 KFLEYAAKFY
+94 NFLEYAAKFY

-119 EFNQSEGDS
+119 EFNKSESESQS
-128 QTIFENILKT
+128 IFESILKT
-138 STRFEAFSSAWRVIK
+138 STRYTEFSSIWQIIK

-180 GIKKEQIQSTDGLLL
+180 GIKKEQIQSTDGFLL
-195 SKNIS
+195 SKDIS

-212 IITLIGSITEKQEN
+212 VITLIGSITEKQEN
-226 IDKDTVLLY
+226 CDNDIVLLY
-235 GEFAPFLKAIN
+235 GEFAPFLKIIT
-246 DNLKKAAE
+246 DNLKKAKE
-254 HTTKDTEKDLIKYYT
+254 HTTKEAEGELIEDYIKFFTDGDIKYH
-269 DFFTE
+269 
-274 GKIEYHIES
+274 KES
-283 QRKWVELDSQGDK
+283 QKKWVELDSQGDK
-296 GWDEIDIDYNI
+296 GWNEIDIDYNI
-307 GWNEVDMDPLSS
+307 GWNEVDMDPLSA

-356 DFNDSDEDN
+356 DFNESDEDN

-370 EFKSFQIICFAK
+370 EFKSFEIICFAK

-390 LPNYTEVKK
+390 LPNYTDIKK
-399 KYGVKNLIFS
+399 QPGVKNFIFS

-424 LSQKDKELIT
+424 LNQKDKELII

-461 EKNKETNEEIC
+461 EKNQETNEEIY

-492 LYKKEEKVENRFQ
+492 LYKKDENIENRFQ
-505 YNTSIINEC
+505 YNTLIINEC

-545 TCWLLFFTQVISNLN
+545 ACWLLFFTQVISNLN
-560 SYNEKEKDW
+560 SYNEKEKFW
-569 ILEKGQVGWII
+569 ILEQGQIGWII
-580 MNYILSEQKE
+580 FNYILSEQKE

-600 ETDKDKEKEE
+600 ETDKEKEKEKEE
-610 KEKEKKEEK
+610 KDKEKKS
-619 KLFKLIIN
+619 FKLIIN
-627 KELFTDTVNDIITK
+627 KELFTDSVNDIISK

-648 DKCLGNVDDALEII
+648 DKCLGNVEDALEII
-662 NKYSIMDKDKIL
+662 NKYSIIDKEKIL

-679 IDKDEENTPL
+679 IEKDVENTPL
-689 YLFHNLKMVDDKV
+689 YLFHNLKMVENKV

-721 FGDKF
+721 FGDRF

>member
-8 MNKKISIININF
+8 INKKISIININF
-20 NETFEQ
+20 NESFEQ

-74 DDIENEIIKKDEKI
+74 DDLENQIIKKDEQI
-88 TPDMIN
+88 TPEMIN
-94 KFLEYAAKFY
+94 NFLEYAAKFY

-119 EFNQSEGDS
+119 EFNKSESES
-128 QTIFENILKT
+128 QAIFENILKT
-138 STRFEAFSSAWRVIK
+138 STRYTEFSSIWQIIK

-180 GIKKEQIQSTDGLLL
+180 GIKKEQIQSTDGFLL
-195 SKNIS
+195 SKDIS

-212 IITLIGSITEKQEN
+212 VITLIGSITEKQEN
-226 IDKDTVLLY
+226 CDNDIVLLY
-235 GEFAPFLKAIN
+235 GEFAPFLKIIT
-246 DNLKKAAE
+246 DNLKKAKE
-254 HTTKDTEKDLIKYYT
+254 HTTKEAEGELIEDYIKFFTDGDIKYH
-269 DFFTE
+269 
-274 GKIEYHIES
+274 KES
-283 QRKWVELDSQGDK
+283 QKKWVELDSQGDK
-296 GWDEIDIDYNI
+296 GWNEIDIDYNI
-307 GWNEVDMDPLSS
+307 GWNEVDMDPLSA

-356 DFNDSDEDN
+356 DFNESDEDN

-370 EFKSFQIICFAK
+370 EFKSFEIICFAK

-390 LPNYTEVKK
+390 LPNYTDIKK
-399 KYGVKNLIFS
+399 QPGVKNFIFS

-424 LSQKDKELIT
+424 LNQKDKELII

-461 EKNKETNEEIC
+461 EKNQETNEEIY

-492 LYKKEEKVENRFQ
+492 LYKKDENIENRFQ
-505 YNTSIINEC
+505 YNTLIINEC

-540 KSVTQ
+540 KSVTHA
-545 TCWLLFFTQVISNLN
+545 CWLLFFTQVISNLN
-560 SYNEKEKDW
+560 SYNEKEKFW
-569 ILEKGQVGWII
+569 ILEQGQIGWII
-580 MNYILSEQKE
+580 FNYILSEQKE

-600 ETDKDKEKEE
+600 ETDKEKEKEKEE
-610 KEKEKKEEK
+610 KDKEKKS
-619 KLFKLIIN
+619 FKLIIN
-627 KELFTDTVNDIITK
+627 KELFTDSVNDIISK

-648 DKCLGNVDDALEII
+648 DKCLGNVDDVLEII
-662 NKYSIMDKDKIL
+662 NKYSIIDKEKIL

-679 IDKDEENTPL
+679 IEKDVENTPL
-689 YLFHNLKMVDDKV
+689 YLFHNLKMVENKV

-721 FGDKF
+721 FGDRF

>member
-8 MNKKISIININF
+8 INKKISIININF
-20 NETFEQ
+20 NESFEQ

-64 QMFFGSFEKI
+64 QTFFGSFEKI
-74 DDIENEIIKKDEKI
+74 DDLENQIIKKDEQI
-88 TPDMIN
+88 TPEMIN
-94 KFLEYAAKFY
+94 NFLEYAAKFY

-119 EFNQSEGDS
+119 EFNKSESES
-128 QTIFENILKT
+128 QAIFENILKT
-138 STRFEAFSSAWRVIK
+138 STRYTEFSSIWQIIK

-180 GIKKEQIQSTDGLLL
+180 GIKKEQIQSTDGFLL
-195 SKNIS
+195 SKDIS

-212 IITLIGSITEKQEN
+212 VITLIGSITEKQEN
-226 IDKDTVLLY
+226 CDNDIVLLY
-235 GEFAPFLKAIN
+235 GEFAPFLKIIT
-246 DNLKKAAE
+246 DNLKKAKE
-254 HTTKDTEKDLIKYYT
+254 HTTKEAEGELIEDYIKFFTDGDIKYH
-269 DFFTE
+269 
-274 GKIEYHIES
+274 KES
-283 QRKWVELDSQGDK
+283 QKKWVELDSQGDK
-296 GWDEIDIDYNI
+296 GWNEIDIDYNI
-307 GWNEVDMDPLSS
+307 GWNEVDMDPLSA

-356 DFNDSDEDN
+356 DFNESDEDN

-370 EFKSFQIICFAK
+370 EFKSFEIICFAK

-390 LPNYTEVKK
+390 LPNYTDIKK
-399 KYGVKNLIFS
+399 QPGVKNFIFS

-424 LSQKDKELIT
+424 LNQKDKELII

-461 EKNKETNEEIC
+461 EKNQETNEEIY

-492 LYKKEEKVENRFQ
+492 LYKKDENIENRFQ
-505 YNTSIINEC
+505 YNTLIINEC

-545 TCWLLFFTQVISNLN
+545 ACWLLFFTQVISNLN
-560 SYNEKEKDW
+560 SYNEKEKFW
-569 ILEKGQVGWII
+569 ILEQGQIGWII
-580 MNYILSEQKE
+580 FNYILSEQKE

-600 ETDKDKEKEE
+600 ETDKEKEKEKEE
-610 KEKEKKEEK
+610 KDKEKKS
-619 KLFKLIIN
+619 FKLIIN
-627 KELFTDTVNDIITK
+627 KELFTDSVNDIISK

-648 DKCLGNVDDALEII
+648 DKCLGNVEDALEII
-662 NKYSIMDKDKIL
+662 NKYSIIDKEKIL

-679 IDKDEENTPL
+679 IEKDVENTPL
-689 YLFHNLKMVDDKV
+689 YLFHNIKMVENKV

-721 FGDKF
+721 FGDRF

>member
-8 MNKKISIININF
+8 INKKISIININF
-20 NETFEQ
+20 NESFEQ

-74 DDIENEIIKKDEKI
+74 DDLENQIIKKDEQI
-88 TPDMIN
+88 TPEMIN
-94 KFLEYAAKFY
+94 NFLEYAAKFY

-119 EFNQSEGDS
+119 EFNKSESES
-128 QTIFENILKT
+128 QAIFENILKT
-138 STRFEAFSSAWRVIK
+138 STRYTEFSSIWQIIK

-180 GIKKEQIQSTDGLLL
+180 GIKKEQIQSTDGFLL
-195 SKNIS
+195 SKDIS

-212 IITLIGSITEKQEN
+212 VITLIGSITEKQEN
-226 IDKDTVLLY
+226 CDNDIVLLY
-235 GEFAPFLKAIN
+235 GEFAPFLKIIT
-246 DNLKKAAE
+246 DNLKKAKE
-254 HTTKDTEKDLIKYYT
+254 HTTKEAEGELIEDYIKFFTDGDIKYH
-269 DFFTE
+269 
-274 GKIEYHIES
+274 KES
-283 QRKWVELDSQGDK
+283 QKKWVELDSQGDK
-296 GWDEIDIDYNI
+296 GWNEIDIDYNI
-307 GWNEVDMDPLSS
+307 GWNEVDMDPLSA

-356 DFNDSDEDN
+356 DFNESDEDN

-370 EFKSFQIICFAK
+370 EFKSFEIICFAK

-390 LPNYTEVKK
+390 LPNYTDIKK
-399 KYGVKNLIFS
+399 QPGVKNFIFS

-424 LSQKDKELIT
+424 LNQKDKELII

-461 EKNKETNEEIC
+461 EKNQETNEEIY

-492 LYKKEEKVENRFQ
+492 LYKKDENIENRFQ
-505 YNTSIINEC
+505 YNTLIINEC

-545 TCWLLFFTQVISNLN
+545 ACWLLFFTQVISNLN
-560 SYNEKEKDW
+560 SYNEKEKFW
-569 ILEKGQVGWII
+569 ILEQGQIGWII
-580 MNYILSEQKE
+580 FNYILSEQKE

-600 ETDKDKEKEE
+600 ETDKEKEKEKEE
-610 KEKEKKEEK
+610 KDKEKKS
-619 KLFKLIIN
+619 FKLIIN
-627 KELFTDTVNDIITK
+627 KELFTDSVNDIISK

-648 DKCLGNVDDALEII
+648 DKCLGNVEDALEII
-662 NKYSIMDKDKIL
+662 NKYSIIDKEKIL

-679 IDKDEENTPL
+679 IEKDAENTPL
-689 YLFHNLKMVDDKV
+689 YLFHNLKMVENKV

-721 FGDKF
+721 FGDRF

>member
-8 MNKKISIININF
+8 INKKISIININF
-20 NETFEQ
+20 NESFEQ

-74 DDIENEIIKKDEKI
+74 DDLENQIIKKDEQI
-88 TPDMIN
+88 TPEMIN
-94 KFLEYAAKFY
+94 NFLEYAAKFY

-119 EFNQSEGDS
+119 EFNKSESES
-128 QTIFENILKT
+128 QAIFENILKT
-138 STRFEAFSSAWRVIK
+138 STRYTEFSSIWQIIK

-180 GIKKEQIQSTDGLLL
+180 GIKKEQIQSTDGFLL
-195 SKNIS
+195 SKDIS

-212 IITLIGSITEKQEN
+212 VITLIGSITEKQEN
-226 IDKDTVLLY
+226 CDNDIVLLY
-235 GEFAPFLKAIN
+235 GEFAPFLKIIT
-246 DNLKKAAE
+246 DNLKKAKE
-254 HTTKDTEKDLIKYYT
+254 HTTKEAEGELIEDYIKFFTDGDIKYH
-269 DFFTE
+269 
-274 GKIEYHIES
+274 KES
-283 QRKWVELDSQGDK
+283 QKKWVELDSQGDK
-296 GWDEIDIDYNI
+296 GWNEIDIDYNI
-307 GWNEVDMDPLSS
+307 GWNEVDMDPLSA

-356 DFNDSDEDN
+356 DFNESDEDN

-370 EFKSFQIICFAK
+370 EFKSFEIICFAK

-390 LPNYTEVKK
+390 LPNYTDIKK
-399 KYGVKNLIFS
+399 QPGVKNFIFS

-424 LSQKDKELIT
+424 LNQKDKELII

-461 EKNKETNEEIC
+461 EKNQETNEETY

-492 LYKKEEKVENRFQ
+492 LYKKDENIENRFQ
-505 YNTSIINEC
+505 YNTLIINEC

-545 TCWLLFFTQVISNLN
+545 ACWLLFFTQVISNLN
-560 SYNEKEKDW
+560 SYNEKEKFW
-569 ILEKGQVGWII
+569 ILEQGQIGWII
-580 MNYILSEQKE
+580 FNYILSEQKE

-600 ETDKDKEKEE
+600 ETDKEKEKEKEE
-610 KEKEKKEEK
+610 KDKEKKS
-619 KLFKLIIN
+619 FKLIIN
-627 KELFTDTVNDIITK
+627 KELFTDSVNDIISK

-648 DKCLGNVDDALEII
+648 DKCLGNVEDALEII
-662 NKYSIMDKDKIL
+662 NKYSIIDKEKIL

-679 IDKDEENTPL
+679 IEKDVENTPL
-689 YLFHNLKMVDDKV
+689 YLFHNLKMVENKV

-721 FGDKF
+721 FGDRF
-726 NKEIYNQWVKYAT
+726 NKEIYNQWVKYST

>member
-8 MNKKISIININF
+8 INKKISIININF
-20 NETFEQ
+20 NESFEQ

-74 DDIENEIIKKDEKI
+74 DDLENQIIKKDEQI
-88 TPDMIN
+88 TPEMIN
-94 KFLEYAAKFY
+94 NFLEYAAKFY

-119 EFNQSEGDS
+119 EFNKSESES
-128 QTIFENILKT
+128 QAIFENILKT
-138 STRFEAFSSAWRVIK
+138 STRYTEFSSIWQIIK

-180 GIKKEQIQSTDGLLL
+180 GIKKEQIQSTDGFLL
-195 SKNIS
+195 SKDIS

-212 IITLIGSITEKQEN
+212 VITLIGSITEKQEN
-226 IDKDTVLLY
+226 CDNDIVLLY
-235 GEFAPFLKAIN
+235 GEFAPFLKIIT
-246 DNLKKAAE
+246 DNLKKAKE
-254 HTTKDTEKDLIKYYT
+254 HTTKDAEGELIEDYIKFFTDGDIKYH
-269 DFFTE
+269 
-274 GKIEYHIES
+274 KES
-283 QRKWVELDSQGDK
+283 QKKWVELDSQGDK
-296 GWDEIDIDYNI
+296 GWNEIDIDYNI
-307 GWNEVDMDPLSS
+307 GWNEVDMDPLSA

-356 DFNDSDEDN
+356 DFNESDEDN

-370 EFKSFQIICFAK
+370 EFKSFEIICFAK

-390 LPNYTEVKK
+390 LPNYTDIKK
-399 KYGVKNLIFS
+399 QPGVKNFIFS

-424 LSQKDKELIT
+424 LNQKDKELII

-461 EKNKETNEEIC
+461 EKNQETNEEIY

-492 LYKKEEKVENRFQ
+492 LYKKDENIENRFQ
-505 YNTSIINEC
+505 YNTLIINEC

-530 EIFYVNKIDN
+530 ETFYVNKIDN

-545 TCWLLFFTQVISNLN
+545 ACWLLFFTQVISNLN
-560 SYNEKEKDW
+560 SYNEKEKFW
-569 ILEKGQVGWII
+569 ILEQGQIGWII
-580 MNYILSEQKE
+580 FNYILSEQKE

-600 ETDKDKEKEE
+600 ETDKEKEKEKEE
-610 KEKEKKEEK
+610 KDKEKKS
-619 KLFKLIIN
+619 FKLIIN
-627 KELFTDTVNDIITK
+627 KELFTDSVNDIISK

-648 DKCLGNVDDALEII
+648 DKCLGNVEDALEII
-662 NKYSIMDKDKIL
+662 NKYSIIDKEKIL

-679 IDKDEENTPL
+679 IEKDVENTPL
-689 YLFHNLKMVDDKV
+689 YLFHNLKMVENKV

-721 FGDKF
+721 FGDRF

>member
-8 MNKKISIININF
+8 INKKISIININF
-20 NETFEQ
+20 NESFEQ

-74 DDIENEIIKKDEKI
+74 DDLENQIIKKDEQI
-88 TPDMIN
+88 TPEMIN
-94 KFLEYAAKFY
+94 NFLEYAAKFY

-119 EFNQSEGDS
+119 EFNESESES
-128 QTIFENILKT
+128 QAIFEKILKT
-138 STRFEAFSSAWRVIK
+138 STRYTEFSSIWQIIK

-180 GIKKEQIQSTDGLLL
+180 GIKKEQIQSTDGFLL
-195 SKNIS
+195 SKDIS

-212 IITLIGSITEKQEN
+212 VITLIGSITEKQEN
-226 IDKDTVLLY
+226 CDNDIVLLY
-235 GEFAPFLKAIN
+235 GEFAPFLKIIT
-246 DNLKKAAE
+246 DNLKKAKE
-254 HTTKDTEKDLIKYYT
+254 HTTKEAEGELIEDYIKFFTDGDIKYH
-269 DFFTE
+269 
-274 GKIEYHIES
+274 KES
-283 QRKWVELDSQGDK
+283 QKKWVELDSQGDK
-296 GWDEIDIDYNI
+296 GWNEIDIDYNI
-307 GWNEVDMDPLSS
+307 GWNEVDMDPLSA

-356 DFNDSDEDN
+356 DFNESDEDN

-370 EFKSFQIICFAK
+370 EFKSFEIICFAK

-390 LPNYTEVKK
+390 LPNYTDIKK
-399 KYGVKNLIFS
+399 QPGVKNFIFS

-424 LSQKDKELIT
+424 LNQKDKELII

-461 EKNKETNEEIC
+461 EKNQETNEEIC

-492 LYKKEEKVENRFQ
+492 LYKKDENIENRFQ
-505 YNTSIINEC
+505 YNTLIINEC

-545 TCWLLFFTQVISNLN
+545 ACWLLFFTQVISNLN
-560 SYNEKEKDW
+560 SYNEKEKFW
-569 ILEKGQVGWII
+569 ILEQGQIGWII
-580 MNYILSEQKE
+580 FNYILSEQKE

-600 ETDKDKEKEE
+600 ETDKEKEKEKEE
-610 KEKEKKEEK
+610 KDKEKKS
-619 KLFKLIIN
+619 FKLIIN
-627 KELFTDTVNDIITK
+627 KELFTDSVNDIISK

-648 DKCLGNVDDALEII
+648 DKCLGNVEDALEII
-662 NKYSIMDKDKIL
+662 NKYSIIDKEKIL

-679 IDKDEENTPL
+679 IEKNVENTPL
-689 YLFHNLKMVDDKV
+689 YLFHNLKMVENKV

-721 FGDKF
+721 FGDRF

>member
-8 MNKKISIININF
+8 INKKISIININF
-20 NETFEQ
+20 NESFEQ

-74 DDIENEIIKKDEKI
+74 DDLENQIIKKDEQI
-88 TPDMIN
+88 TPEMIN
-94 KFLEYAAKFY
+94 NFLEYAAKFY

-119 EFNQSEGDS
+119 EFNKSESES
-128 QTIFENILKT
+128 QAIFENILKT
-138 STRFEAFSSAWRVIK
+138 STRYTEFSSIWQIIK

-180 GIKKEQIQSTDGLLL
+180 GIKKEQIQSTDGFLL
-195 SKNIS
+195 SKDIS

-212 IITLIGSITEKQEN
+212 VITLIGSITEKQEN
-226 IDKDTVLLY
+226 CDNDIVLLY
-235 GEFAPFLKAIN
+235 GEFAPFLKIIT
-246 DNLKKAAE
+246 DNLKKAKE
-254 HTTKDTEKDLIKYYT
+254 HTTKEAEGELIEDYIKFFTDGDIKYH
-269 DFFTE
+269 
-274 GKIEYHIES
+274 KES
-283 QRKWVELDSQGDK
+283 QKKWVELDSQGDK
-296 GWDEIDIDYNI
+296 GWNEIDIDYNI
-307 GWNEVDMDPLSS
+307 GWNEVDMDPLSA

-356 DFNDSDEDN
+356 DFNESDEDN

-370 EFKSFQIICFAK
+370 EFKSFEIICFAK

-390 LPNYTEVKK
+390 LPNYTDIKK
-399 KYGVKNLIFS
+399 QPGVKNFIFS

-424 LSQKDKELIT
+424 LNQKDKELII

-461 EKNKETNEEIC
+461 EKNQETNEEIY

-492 LYKKEEKVENRFQ
+492 LYKKDENIENRFQ
-505 YNTSIINEC
+505 YNTLIINEC

-545 TCWLLFFTQVISNLN
+545 ACWLLFFTQVISNLN
-560 SYNEKEKDW
+560 SYNEKEKFW
-569 ILEKGQVGWII
+569 ILEQGQIGWII
-580 MNYILSEQKE
+580 FNYILSEQKE

-600 ETDKDKEKEE
+600 ETDKEKEKEKEE
-610 KEKEKKEEK
+610 KDKEKKS
-619 KLFKLIIN
+619 FKLIIN
-627 KELFTDTVNDIITK
+627 KELFTDSVNDIISK

-648 DKCLGNVDDALEII
+648 DKCLGNVEDALEII
-662 NKYSIMDKDKIL
+662 NKYSIIDKEKIL

-679 IDKDEENTPL
+679 IEKNVENTPL
-689 YLFHNLKMVDDKV
+689 YLFHNLKMVENKV

-710 KEGIIQSNLER
+710 KEGIIQSNLDR

>member
-8 MNKKISIININF
+8 INKKISIININF
-20 NETFEQ
+20 NESFEQ

-74 DDIENEIIKKDEKI
+74 DDLENQIIKKDEQI
-88 TPDMIN
+88 TPEMIN
-94 KFLEYAAKFY
+94 NFLEYAAKFY

-119 EFNQSEGDS
+119 EFNKSESES
-128 QTIFENILKT
+128 QAIFENILKT
-138 STRFEAFSSAWRVIK
+138 STRYTEFSSIWQIIK

-180 GIKKEQIQSTDGLLL
+180 GIKKEQIQSTDGFLL
-195 SKNIS
+195 SKDIS

-212 IITLIGSITEKQEN
+212 VITLIGSITEKQEN
-226 IDKDTVLLY
+226 CDNDIVLLY
-235 GEFAPFLKAIN
+235 GEFAPFLKIIT
-246 DNLKKAAE
+246 DNLKKAKE
-254 HTTKDTEKDLIKYYT
+254 HTTKEAEGELIEDYIKFFTDGDIKYH
-269 DFFTE
+269 
-274 GKIEYHIES
+274 KES
-283 QRKWVELDSQGDK
+283 QKKWVELDSQGDK
-296 GWDEIDIDYNI
+296 GWNEIDIDYNI
-307 GWNEVDMDPLSS
+307 GWNEVDMDPLSA

-356 DFNDSDEDN
+356 DFNESDEDN

-370 EFKSFQIICFAK
+370 EFKSFEIICFAK

-390 LPNYTEVKK
+390 LPNYTDIKK
-399 KYGVKNLIFS
+399 QPGVKNFIFS

-424 LSQKDKELIT
+424 LNQKDKELII

-461 EKNKETNEEIC
+461 EKNQETNEEIY

-492 LYKKEEKVENRFQ
+492 LYKKDENIENRFQ
-505 YNTSIINEC
+505 YNTLIINEC

-540 KSVTQ
+540 KSVTHA
-545 TCWLLFFTQVISNLN
+545 CWLLFFTQVISNLN
-560 SYNEKEKDW
+560 SYNEKEKFW
-569 ILEKGQVGWII
+569 ILEQGQIGWII
-580 MNYILSEQKE
+580 FNYILSEQKE

-600 ETDKDKEKEE
+600 ETDKEKEKEKEE
-610 KEKEKKEEK
+610 KDKEKKS
-619 KLFKLIIN
+619 FKLIIN
-627 KELFTDTVNDIITK
+627 KELFTDSVNDIISK

-648 DKCLGNVDDALEII
+648 DKCLGNVEDALEII
-662 NKYSIMDKDKIL
+662 NKYSIIDKEKIL

-679 IDKDEENTPL
+679 IEKDVENTPL
-689 YLFHNLKMVDDKV
+689 YLFHNLKMVENKV

-721 FGDKF
+721 FGDRF

>member
-1 MEQNIKP
+1 MEPNLKP
-8 MNKKISIININF
+8 NNKQISIINIDF
-20 NETFEQ
+20 NESFEQ

-64 QMFFGSFEKI
+64 QMFFGSFGGAY
-74 DDIENEIIKKDEKI
+74 DLENQIIKKDEQI
-88 TPDMIN
+88 TPEMIN
-94 KFLEYAAKFY
+94 NFLEYAAKFY

-119 EFNQSEGDS
+119 EFNKSESES
-128 QTIFENILKT
+128 QAIFENILKT
-138 STRFEAFSSAWRVIK
+138 STRYTEFSSIWQIIK

-180 GIKKEQIQSTDGLLL
+180 GIKKEQIQSTDGFLL
-195 SKNIS
+195 SKDIS

-212 IITLIGSITEKQEN
+212 VITLIGSITEKQEN
-226 IDKDTVLLY
+226 CDNDIVLLY
-235 GEFAPFLKAIN
+235 GEFAPFLKIIT
-246 DNLKKAAE
+246 DNLKKAKE
-254 HTTKDTEKDLIKYYT
+254 HTTKEAEGELIEDYIKFFTDGDIKYH
-269 DFFTE
+269 
-274 GKIEYHIES
+274 KES
-283 QRKWVELDSQGDK
+283 QKKWVELDSQGDK
-296 GWDEIDIDYNI
+296 GWNEIDIDYNI
-307 GWNEVDMDPLSS
+307 GWNEVDMDPLSA

-356 DFNDSDEDN
+356 DFNESDEDN

-370 EFKSFQIICFAK
+370 EFKSFEIICFAK

-390 LPNYTEVKK
+390 LPNYTDIKK
-399 KYGVKNLIFS
+399 QPGVKNFIFS

-424 LSQKDKELIT
+424 LNQKDKELII

-461 EKNKETNEEIC
+461 EKNQETNEEIY

-492 LYKKEEKVENRFQ
+492 LYKKDENIENRFQ
-505 YNTSIINEC
+505 YNTLIINEC

-545 TCWLLFFTQVISNLN
+545 ACWLLFFTQVISNLN
-560 SYNEKEKDW
+560 SYNEKEKFW
-569 ILEKGQVGWII
+569 ILEQGQIGWII
-580 MNYILSEQKE
+580 FNYILSEQKE

-600 ETDKDKEKEE
+600 ETDKEKEKEKEE
-610 KEKEKKEEK
+610 KDKEKKS
-619 KLFKLIIN
+619 FKLIIN
-627 KELFTDTVNDIITK
+627 KELFTDSVNDIISK

-648 DKCLGNVDDALEII
+648 DKCLGNVEDALEII
-662 NKYSIMDKDKIL
+662 NKYSVIDKEKIL

-679 IDKDEENTPL
+679 IEKDVENTPL
-689 YLFHNLKMVDDKV
+689 YLFHNLKMVENKV

-721 FGDKF
+721 FGDRF

>member
-8 MNKKISIININF
+8 INKKISIININF
-20 NETFEQ
+20 NESFEQ

-74 DDIENEIIKKDEKI
+74 DDLENQIIKKDEQI
-88 TPDMIN
+88 TPEMIN
-94 KFLEYAAKFY
+94 NFLEYAAKFY

-119 EFNQSEGDS
+119 EFNKSESES
-128 QTIFENILKT
+128 QAIFENILKT
-138 STRFEAFSSAWRVIK
+138 STRYTEFSSIWQIIK

-180 GIKKEQIQSTDGLLL
+180 GIKKEQIQSTDGFLL
-195 SKNIS
+195 SKDIS

-212 IITLIGSITEKQEN
+212 VITLIGSITEKQEN
-226 IDKDTVLLY
+226 CDNDIVLLY
-235 GEFAPFLKAIN
+235 GEFAPFLKIIT
-246 DNLKKAAE
+246 DNLKKAKE
-254 HTTKDTEKDLIKYYT
+254 HTTKDAEGELIEDYIKFFTDGDIKYH
-269 DFFTE
+269 
-274 GKIEYHIES
+274 KES
-283 QRKWVELDSQGDK
+283 QKKWVELDSQGDK
-296 GWDEIDIDYNI
+296 GWNEIDIDYNI
-307 GWNEVDMDPLSS
+307 GWNEVDMDPLSA

-356 DFNDSDEDN
+356 DFNESDEDN

-370 EFKSFQIICFAK
+370 EFKSFEIICFAK

-390 LPNYTEVKK
+390 LPNYTDIKK
-399 KYGVKNLIFS
+399 QPGVKNFIFS

-424 LSQKDKELIT
+424 LNQKDKELII

-461 EKNKETNEEIC
+461 DKNQETNEEIY

-492 LYKKEEKVENRFQ
+492 LYKKDENIENRFQ
-505 YNTSIINEC
+505 YNTLIINEC

-560 SYNEKEKDW
+560 SYNEKEKFW
-569 ILEKGQVGWII
+569 ILEQGQIGWII
-580 MNYILSEQKE
+580 FNYILSEQKE

-600 ETDKDKEKEE
+600 ETDKEKEKEKEE
-610 KEKEKKEEK
+610 KDKEKKS
-619 KLFKLIIN
+619 FKLIIN
-627 KELFTDTVNDIITK
+627 KELFTDSVNDIISK

-648 DKCLGNVDDALEII
+648 DKCLGNVEDALEII
-662 NKYSIMDKDKIL
+662 NKYSIIDKEKIL

-679 IDKDEENTPL
+679 IEKDVENTPL
-689 YLFHNLKMVDDKV
+689 YLFHNLKMVENKV

-721 FGDKF
+721 FGDRF

>member
-8 MNKKISIININF
+8 INKKISIININF
-20 NETFEQ
+20 NESFEQ

-74 DDIENEIIKKDEKI
+74 DDLENQIIKKDEQI
-88 TPDMIN
+88 TPEMIN
-94 KFLEYAAKFY
+94 NFLEYAAKFY

-119 EFNQSEGDS
+119 EFNKSESES
-128 QTIFENILKT
+128 QAIFENILKT
-138 STRFEAFSSAWRVIK
+138 STRYTEFSSIWQIIK

-180 GIKKEQIQSTDGLLL
+180 GIKKEQIQSTDGFLL
-195 SKNIS
+195 SKDIS

-212 IITLIGSITEKQEN
+212 VITLIGSITEKQEN
-226 IDKDTVLLY
+226 CDNDIVLLY
-235 GEFAPFLKAIN
+235 GEFAPFLKIIT
-246 DNLKKAAE
+246 DNLKKAKE
-254 HTTKDTEKDLIKYYT
+254 HTTKEAEGELIEDYIKFFTDGDIKYH
-269 DFFTE
+269 
-274 GKIEYHIES
+274 KES
-283 QRKWVELDSQGDK
+283 QKKWVELDSQGDK
-296 GWDEIDIDYNI
+296 GWNEIDIDFNI
-307 GWNEVDMDPLSS
+307 GWNEVDMDPLSA

-356 DFNDSDEDN
+356 DFNESDEDN

-370 EFKSFQIICFAK
+370 EFKSFEIICFAK

-390 LPNYTEVKK
+390 LPNYTDIKK
-399 KYGVKNLIFS
+399 QPGVKNFIFS

-424 LSQKDKELIT
+424 LNQKDKELII

-461 EKNKETNEEIC
+461 EKNQETNEEIY

-492 LYKKEEKVENRFQ
+492 LYKKDENIENRFQ
-505 YNTSIINEC
+505 YNTLIINEC

-545 TCWLLFFTQVISNLN
+545 ACWLLFFTQVISNLN
-560 SYNEKEKDW
+560 SYNEKEKFW
-569 ILEKGQVGWII
+569 ILEQGQIGWII
-580 MNYILSEQKE
+580 FNYILSEQKE

-600 ETDKDKEKEE
+600 ETDKEKEKEKEE
-610 KEKEKKEEK
+610 KDKEKKS
-619 KLFKLIIN
+619 FKLIIN
-627 KELFTDTVNDIITK
+627 KELFTDSVNDIISK

-648 DKCLGNVDDALEII
+648 DKCLGNVEDALEII
-662 NKYSIMDKDKIL
+662 NKYSIIDKEKIL

-679 IDKDEENTPL
+679 IEKDVENTPL
-689 YLFHNLKMVDDKV
+689 YLFHNLKMVENKV

-721 FGDKF
+721 FGDRF

>member
-8 MNKKISIININF
+8 INKKISIININF
-20 NETFEQ
+20 NESFEQ

-74 DDIENEIIKKDEKI
+74 DDLENQIIKKDEQI
-88 TPDMIN
+88 TPEMIN
-94 KFLEYAAKFY
+94 NFLEYAAKFY

-119 EFNQSEGDS
+119 EFNKSESES
-128 QTIFENILKT
+128 QAIFENILKT
-138 STRFEAFSSAWRVIK
+138 STRYTEFSSIWQIIK

-180 GIKKEQIQSTDGLLL
+180 GIKKEQIQSTDGFLL
-195 SKNIS
+195 SKDIS

-212 IITLIGSITEKQEN
+212 VITLIGSITEKQEN
-226 IDKDTVLLY
+226 CDNDIVLLY
-235 GEFAPFLKAIN
+235 GEFAPFLKIIT
-246 DNLKKAAE
+246 DNLKKAKE
-254 HTTKDTEKDLIKYYT
+254 HTTKDAEGELIEDYIKFFTDGDIKYH
-269 DFFTE
+269 
-274 GKIEYHIES
+274 KES
-283 QRKWVELDSQGDK
+283 QKKWVELDSQGDK
-296 GWDEIDIDYNI
+296 GWNEIDIDYNI
-307 GWNEVDMDPLSS
+307 GWNEVDMDPLSA

-337 YEQIINIIP
+337 YEQIINIIS
-346 QLIKELPWSQ
+346 QLIKELPWPQ
-356 DFNDSDEDN
+356 DFNESDEDN

-370 EFKSFQIICFAK
+370 EFKSFEIICFAK

-390 LPNYTEVKK
+390 LPNYTDIKK
-399 KYGVKNLIFS
+399 QPGVKNFIFS

-424 LSQKDKELIT
+424 LNQKDKELII

-461 EKNKETNEEIC
+461 EKNQETNEEIY

-492 LYKKEEKVENRFQ
+492 LYKKDENIENRFQ
-505 YNTSIINEC
+505 YNTLIINEC

-540 KSVTQ
+540 KSVTHA
-545 TCWLLFFTQVISNLN
+545 CWLLFFTQVISNLN
-560 SYNEKEKDW
+560 SYNEKEKFW
-569 ILEKGQVGWII
+569 ILEQGQIGWII
-580 MNYILSEQKE
+580 FNYILSEQKE

-600 ETDKDKEKEE
+600 ETDKEKEKEKEE
-610 KEKEKKEEK
+610 KDKEKKS
-619 KLFKLIIN
+619 FKLIIN
-627 KELFTDTVNDIITK
+627 KELFTDSVNDIISK

-648 DKCLGNVDDALEII
+648 DKCLGNVEDALEII
-662 NKYSIMDKDKIL
+662 NKYSIIDKEKIL

-679 IDKDEENTPL
+679 IEKDVENTPL
-689 YLFHNLKMVDDKV
+689 YLFHNLKMVENKV

-721 FGDKF
+721 FGDRF

>member
-8 MNKKISIININF
+8 INKKISIININF
-20 NETFEQ
+20 NESFEQ

-74 DDIENEIIKKDEKI
+74 DDLENQIIKKDEQI
-88 TPDMIN
+88 TPEMIN
-94 KFLEYAAKFY
+94 NFLEYAAKFY

-119 EFNQSEGDS
+119 EFNKSESES
-128 QTIFENILKT
+128 QAIFEKILKT
-138 STRFEAFSSAWRVIK
+138 STRYTEFSSIWQIIK

-180 GIKKEQIQSTDGLLL
+180 GIKKEQIQSTDGFLL
-195 SKNIS
+195 SKDIS

-212 IITLIGSITEKQEN
+212 VITLIGSITEKQEN
-226 IDKDTVLLY
+226 CDNDIVLLY
-235 GEFAPFLKAIN
+235 GEFAPFLKIIT
-246 DNLKKAAE
+246 DNLKKAKE
-254 HTTKDTEKDLIKYYT
+254 HTTKDAEGELIEDYIKFFTDGDIKYH
-269 DFFTE
+269 
-274 GKIEYHIES
+274 KES
-283 QRKWVELDSQGDK
+283 QKKWVELDSQGDK
-296 GWDEIDIDYNI
+296 GWNEIDIDYNI
-307 GWNEVDMDPLSS
+307 GWNEVDMDPLSA

-356 DFNDSDEDN
+356 DFNESDEDN

-370 EFKSFQIICFAK
+370 EFKSFEIICFAK

-390 LPNYTEVKK
+390 LPNYTDIKK
-399 KYGVKNLIFS
+399 QPGVKNFIFS

-424 LSQKDKELIT
+424 LNQKDKELII

-461 EKNKETNEEIC
+461 EKNQETNEEIY

-492 LYKKEEKVENRFQ
+492 LYKKDENIENRFQ
-505 YNTSIINEC
+505 YNTLIINEC

-545 TCWLLFFTQVISNLN
+545 ACWLLFFTQVISNLN
-560 SYNEKEKDW
+560 SYNEKEKFW
-569 ILEKGQVGWII
+569 ILEQGQIGWII
-580 MNYILSEQKE
+580 FNYILSEQKE

-600 ETDKDKEKEE
+600 ETDKEKEKEKEE
-610 KEKEKKEEK
+610 KDKEKKS
-619 KLFKLIIN
+619 FKLIIN
-627 KELFTDTVNDIITK
+627 KELFTDSVNDIISK

-648 DKCLGNVDDALEII
+648 DKCLGNVEDALEII
-662 NKYSIMDKDKIL
+662 NKYSIIDKEKIL

-679 IDKDEENTPL
+679 IEKDVENTPL
-689 YLFHNLKMVDDKV
+689 YLFHNLKMVENKV

-721 FGDKF
+721 FGDRF